1 MPTPTTPED
10 RRERIYAMLAN
21 AVDEV
26 APEQER
32 LYLAK
37 VALALAL
44 ASDDPDM
51 VSAILLRCRADL

>member
-1 MPTPTTPED
+1 
-10 RRERIYAMLAN
+10 MLAN

-51 VSAILLRCRADL
+51 VSEILLRCRADL

>member
-21 AVDEV
+21 AMDEV

-37 VALALAL
+37 VVLSLALAT
-44 ASDDPDM
+44 DDLNM

>member
-1 MPTPTTPED
+1 MPTPATPED
-10 RRERIYAMLAN
+10 RQERIYALLAN

-26 APEQER
+26 APEHER

-37 VALALAL
+37 AVLALAL

-51 VSAILLRCRADL
+51 VSAILMRCRADL